1 MYISA
6 NVAVARTN
14 SARQSDEYIGEHIIF
29 PAIMKEIMSCICIA
43 ADTGKGEAIYY
54 LHNNLLPE
62 YSTRAFHI
70 ACTFMEDKMTALSYR
85 IVKCDEDNYKFIWL
99 SE

>member
-6 NVAVARTN
+6 NIAVARTK

-29 PAIMKEIMSCICIA
+29 PTMMEEIMSCICIA
-43 ADTGKGEAIYY
+43 TAIGKGEAIYP
-54 LHNNLLPE
+54 LHSNLFSE
-62 YSTRAFHI
+62 YSTRAFNI
-70 ACTFMEDKMTALSYR
+70 ACTFMEDKMTALGYR
-85 IVKCDEDNYKFIWL
+85 IVKCDEDTYKFIWL

>member
-14 SARQSDEYIGEHIIF
+14 SARQSDGYVGEHIIF
-29 PAIMKEIMSCICIA
+29 PKMMEEIMNCISIA
-43 ADTGKGEAIYY
+43 TAIGKGEAIYH
-54 LHNNLLPE
+54 LHNNFFPE
-62 YSTRAFHI
+62 YSARAFHI
-70 ACTFMEDKMTALSYR
+70 GCTFMEDKMTALGYR
-85 IVKCDEDNYKFIWL
+85 IVKCDEDTYKFIWL